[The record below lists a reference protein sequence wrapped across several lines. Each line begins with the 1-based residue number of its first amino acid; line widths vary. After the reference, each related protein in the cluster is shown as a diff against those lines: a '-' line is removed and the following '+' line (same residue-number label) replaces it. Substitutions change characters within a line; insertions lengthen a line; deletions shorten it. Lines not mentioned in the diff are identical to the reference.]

1 MPPEERLYWHVH
13 QCEGDAGL
21 PTSTTK
27 SRSDELTTRAQAHPL
42 WGKVYRTWV
51 SGGDY
56 PRGPSRPFWSDTG
69 ELPLVLPP
77 GAQAQLGARSSRA

>member
-1 MPPEERLYWHVH
+1 
-13 QCEGDAGL
+13 
-21 PTSTTK
+21 
-27 SRSDELTTRAQAHPL
+27 
-42 WGKVYRTWV
+42 VYRTWL

-77 GAQAQLGARSSRA
+77 GAQAQLGTRSSRA